1 MQKKHIIIVLGV
13 LVTFMVVLSAS
24 AWAAGTGKVNINKAS
39 VEELT
44 TLKGIGPSYAQKI
57 VDYRTQSGPFK
68 KAEDITNVPGIG
80 TKTWE
85 ANKDKITVK

>member
-1 MQKKHIIIVLGV
+1 MKKHHLIIVLGV

-24 AWAAGTGKVNINKAS
+24 AWAAGAAKVNINKAS

-57 VDYRTQSGPFK
+57 VDYRTKVGPFE

-85 ANKDKITVK
+85 ANKDKITVR

>member
-1 MQKKHIIIVLGV
+1 MKKHHLIIVLGV

-24 AWAAGTGKVNINKAS
+24 AWAAGAAKVNINKAS

-57 VDYRTQSGPFK
+57 VDYRTKGGPFE

-85 ANKDKITVK
+85 ANKDKITVR